1 MNLSLFLAR
10 RFFSSTGKDRASR
23 PATLISVVG
32 ITVGL
37 AVMIVSLC
45 VVRGFQKEVA
55 GRVMGFGAHVEVLDM
70 RTFASP
76 ENFPITADSGIID
89 GIKSLPDVAHVGRYA
104 AKIGILKTDDAFS
117 AVELKGLA
125 PEYDTSFIEKSLV
138 RGKMPQLSDTASSG
152 KLVISKYIAD
162 ELEVD
167 TGQSIM
173 AYFFEETVKMRRF
186 KIAAI
191 YQTNLKQFDKTF
203 AITDIHTVQRLNTW
217 DAKQVS
223 GVEVKLHDFDQL
235 EDGAQQIANFVN
247 TVPDT
252 TSSARNVLTIKEN
265 PRTAGVFNWLALLD
279 TNVYVILILVL
290 LVSAFAMISGLLI
303 LILERTQTIGVLK
316 ALGAANSLPRRTF
329 LYYGALIILRGML
342 YGNILS
348 LALLWAQQHFGI
360 VHLNPETYYVD
371 VVPVS
376 IEPLPILILNVV
388 CLLLTFASLIIPAH
402 LTSRVQPA
410 KTIRFD

>member
-10 RFFSSTGKDRASR
+10 RFFTSTGKDRASR
-23 PATLISVVG
+23 PATLISVIG
-32 ITVGL
+32 IAVGL
-37 AVMIVSLC
+37 AVMIISLC
-45 VVRGFQKEVA
+45 VVRGFQKEVS
-55 GRVMGFGAHVEVLDM
+55 GRVLGFGAHVEVLDI

-76 ENFPITADSGIID
+76 ENFPITAGANLLDKIRA
-89 GIKSLPDVAHVGRYA
+89 LPSVAQVGRYA
-104 AKIGILKTDDAFS
+104 EKIGILKTDDAFS
-117 AVELKGLA
+117 AVELKGVA
-125 PEYDTSFIEKSLV
+125 PEYDTKFIEASII
-138 RGKMPQLSDTASSG
+138 RGKMPQLSDTTSSG
-152 KLVISKYIAD
+152 KLIISKNIAD

-191 YQTNLKQFDKTF
+191 FQTNLKQFDKTF
-203 AITDIHTVQRLNTW
+203 AITDIHTVQRLNSW
-217 DAKQVS
+217 DAAQVS
-223 GVEVKLHDFDQL
+223 GVEIKLHDFERL
-235 EDGAQQIANFVN
+235 EEGAEEIANVV
-247 TVPDT
+247 TSIPDT
-252 TSSARNVLTIKEN
+252 TSSARNVLTIKDN

-290 LVSAFAMISGLLI
+290 LVSAFAMVSGLLI

-316 ALGAANSLPRRTF
+316 ALGASNSLPRRTF
-329 LYYGALIILRGML
+329 LYYGTLIILRGML
-342 YGNILS
+342 FGNILS
-348 LALLWAQQHFGI
+348 LAIIWAQKTFGI

-376 IEPLPILILNVV
+376 IEPLPILLLNVI
-388 CLLLTFASLIIPAH
+388 CLVLTFASLIIPAH
-402 LTSRVQPA
+402 LTSRIQPA

>member
-223 GVEVKLHDFDQL
+223 GV
-235 EDGAQQIANFVN
+235 DGAQQIANLVN

-252 TSSARNVLTIKEN
+252 TSCARNVLTIKEN